1 MQAAI
6 KKREMK
12 LSDYHITIDKYNE
25 LKYFCKQYDEKKR
38 ELHKNYGLESAANDG
53 LPKGNTPGNPTE
65 KTAIKNM
72 MLQRDIE
79 LIEQTVM
86 EADATIYKWLLKNVT
101 QGISYE
107 YLNGVPKNRT
117 DFYCS
122 RRYFFYLL
130 SQKK

>member
-1 MQAAI
+1 MQATR
-6 KKREMK
+6 KKRGMK
-12 LSDYHITIDKYNE
+12 LSDYHITTDKFNE
-25 LKYFCKQYDEKKR
+25 LKYFCKQYDDKKR
-38 ELHKNYGLESAANDG
+38 ELQKNYGISSVENDG

-65 KTAIKNM
+65 RTAIKNM
-72 MLQRDIE
+72 MLKKDID
-79 LIEQTVM
+79 LIEQTVL
-86 EADATIYKWLLKNVT
+86 EADASIYKWLLKNVT

-117 DFYCS
+117 DFYSS